1 MMAWVLIYWDN
12 YAGFHSGALWI
23 WHNHPIGLVLNINL
37 YLSPISAQDT
47 YFLILKLYNKCSV
60 HFLFCFPG
68 LPY

>member
-1 MMAWVLIYWDN
+1 MMAWVFIGTIMLD
-12 YAGFHSGALWI
+12 FTQSGALKI
-23 WHNHPIGLVLNINL
+23 WHNHPISLVLNINL
-37 YLSPISAQDT
+37 YLPPISAQDT